1 MTFLPLARN
10 SRSAPASSA
19 SVGWVPPSSFSRSS
33 ATAWM
38 RESPAATCSASVRS
52 HSSVSSCSWPR
63 ACSKARWTGS
73 PDSCSTSR
81 PSGAI
86 SSAARAGTRGTP
98 LCSTPTSTPTIT
110 SSTSRC
116 STLRRPSRP
125 RHRPEKNERKV
136 TRALPAKP
144 LDLFLDA
151 RGLAGQVAQVVELGA
166 AHAAAA
172 LDGDVADGRA
182 VGLEHALHTLAVR
195 DLAHGEGGVQ
205 PAIAPGDHHTLVGL
219 HALAVAFD
227 HLHLHHHGVAGP
239 ELRHLA
245 RHALLVDFLDY
256 LAHVRS
262 PRSSLG
268 RLTAPKQLLQRAL
281 RLARERRARQQV
293 GPAYARTLYRARQ
306 APAADRRVITRQQH
320 GGHRAALEKFR
331 PRIVRPLEQ
340 SLRERVLLARAL
352 IPERS
357 RQQPRQRIDDQQ
369 RRQFPAGE
377 HVVAHRH
384 LAVDAELDDA
394 LVHALVPSRH
404 QQQPG
409 ERGELARQLLTKGP
423 ALRRQ
428 VQPHTA
434 RRQPRMRRA
443 DRGEQRAGLHHH
455 PGSPAIR
462 AVIDRAMHVRRVR
475 ARILRA
481 NAQQPAPDGA
491 AHDTKLE
498 CSRDHAR
505 KQRHHLDLHRAFY
518 ASSTGQST
526 RISRAARSTRRRCRG
541 AAGTQC
547 SRPCG
552 SRVTISAPEGASTK
566 WLTQPKSAPS
576 RLRTAKPTRSAR

>member
-116 STLRRPSRP
+116 STLRRPSRA

-182 VGLEHALHTLAVR
+182 VGLENALHTLPLR
-195 DLAHGEGGVQ
+195 GLAHGEGGVQ
-205 PAIAPGDHHTLVGL
+205 PAIAPGDNPTLVGL

-239 ELRHLA
+239 EFRHLA
-245 RHALLVDFLDY
+245 RHALPVDFLDY

-268 RLTAPKQLLQRAL
+268 RLSAAQVLQRTL
-281 RLARERRARQQV
+281 GLARERRARQHV
-293 GPAYARTLYRARQ
+293 GPACARALYRARQ
-306 APAADRRVITRQQH
+306 APAADRRVIARQQH
-320 GGHRAALEKFR
+320 GGHRAALENFR
-331 PRIVRPLEQ
+331 PRVVRPLEQ
-340 SLRERVLLARAL
+340 SVRERVLLARAL
-352 IPERS
+352 IPERP

-369 RRQFPAGE
+369 RRQ
-377 HVVAHRH
+377 
-384 LAVDAELDDA
+384 LAA
-394 LVHALVPSRH
+394 
-404 QQQPG
+404 
-409 ERGELARQLLTKGP
+409 
-423 ALRRQ
+423 
-428 VQPHTA
+428 
-434 RRQPRMRRA
+434 
-443 DRGEQRAGLHHH
+443 
-455 PGSPAIR
+455 
-462 AVIDRAMHVRRVR
+462 
-475 ARILRA
+475 
-481 NAQQPAPDGA
+481 
-491 AHDTKLE
+491 
-498 CSRDHAR
+498 
-505 KQRHHLDLHRAFY
+505 
-518 ASSTGQST
+518 
-526 RISRAARSTRRRCRG
+526 
-541 AAGTQC
+541 
-547 SRPCG
+547 
-552 SRVTISAPEGASTK
+552 
-566 WLTQPKSAPS
+566 
-576 RLRTAKPTRSAR
+576 

>member
-38 RESPAATCSASVRS
+38 RASPAATCSASVRS
-52 HSSVSSCSWPR
+52 HSSVSSCCSPR
-63 ACSKARWTGS
+63 ASSSARCTGS

-86 SSAARAGTRGTP
+86 RSAARAGTRGAP
-98 LCSTPTSTPTIT
+98 PCSTASSTTAIT
-110 SSTSRC
+110 SSNSRC

-125 RHRPEKNERKV
+125 RHTLEKNERKV
-136 TRALPAKP
+136 TRALPAEP

-151 RGLAGQVAQVVELGA
+151 RGLAGQVAQVIELRA
-166 AHAAAA
+166 AHAAAP

-320 GGHRAALEKFR
+320 GGHRAALENFR

-357 RQQPRQRIDDQQ
+357 RQQPR
-369 RRQFPAGE
+369 
-377 HVVAHRH
+377 RH